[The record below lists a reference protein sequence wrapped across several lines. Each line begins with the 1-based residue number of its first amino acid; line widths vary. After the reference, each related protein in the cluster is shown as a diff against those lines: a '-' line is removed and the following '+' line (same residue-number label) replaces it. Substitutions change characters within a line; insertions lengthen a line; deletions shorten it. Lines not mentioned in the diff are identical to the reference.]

1 FCLLSY
7 PSKTSRDEQQEARVT
22 HASSEPTHSPTWEEE
37 VTVEINAEDA
47 GWEGETCGG
56 PWKEED
62 GGLGGA
68 GLISSEVCFG
78 PRKKDPAGT
87 SLYVT
92 VVRKGSVIPRCE
104 GMDYAGLEVRA
115 EPGRRLRSGVGEAE
129 DGPKLVAGLADRPAA
144 RPGVCL
150 TTVAFPEPSAADFSL
165 PRAAHR
171 GCPQMTSPAGPA
183 EKPTWNTSFLFQ
195 GRDGATIFSED
206 AALAIEYYPHKASE
220 CSPGSLLAPLGY
232 SVLPLPPG
240 VYRRLAAE
248 RGGLRV
254 DGLPVQGTGLKTA
267 SGAAPAVRLCLRLV
281 GCERPQTF
289 LSPCSRA
296 ALPSL
301 HPASLAKPEGA
312 EEPLRDQQD
321 PFWDMQETNNY
332 RLVLE
337 RMADD
342 ILSLRQHVTS
352 LEMENSKLRRSLTMH
367 EDLGRM
373 LLSDIDMRRLKDRV
387 QQLQNEL
394 IRKNDREKDLVMLQR
409 VHQQQQAALR
419 KYQEKMAKM
428 KGLEETVRQQE
439 KVIQTMERMLEERL
453 SGAGKG
459 TEKPAGGCKQR
470 RGEGAPQGGRV
481 PVLSASSCSGPA
493 GEALAGELYSTLLA
507 ENRKLR
513 EELARPRHPS
523 PPIAPPP
530 QALPVRAGS
539 GMRARGWVGRELTP
553 LCVSAL
559 LLVLFNLQ
567 DVFSSSEKLS
577 LLAKLEKAQA
587 RIPPRSLSQ
596 LEEAARRWG
605 REKQELST
613 RLLEQDHGFRASSSS
628 FAHDPA
634 AVSAWVP
641 GLPGNGLFCPLRPGT
656 SEASG

>member
-1 FCLLSY
+1 
-7 PSKTSRDEQQEARVT
+7 
-22 HASSEPTHSPTWEEE
+22 
-37 VTVEINAEDA
+37 
-47 GWEGETCGG
+47 
-56 PWKEED
+56 
-62 GGLGGA
+62 
-68 GLISSEVCFG
+68 
-78 PRKKDPAGT
+78 
-87 SLYVT
+87 
-92 VVRKGSVIPRCE
+92 
-104 GMDYAGLEVRA
+104 
-115 EPGRRLRSGVGEAE
+115 
-129 DGPKLVAGLADRPAA
+129 
-144 RPGVCL
+144 
-150 TTVAFPEPSAADFSL
+150 
-165 PRAAHR
+165 
-171 GCPQMTSPAGPA
+171 
-183 EKPTWNTSFLFQ
+183 
-195 GRDGATIFSED
+195 
-206 AALAIEYYPHKASE
+206 
-220 CSPGSLLAPLGY
+220 
-232 SVLPLPPG
+232 
-240 VYRRLAAE
+240 
-248 RGGLRV
+248 
-254 DGLPVQGTGLKTA
+254 
-267 SGAAPAVRLCLRLV
+267 
-281 GCERPQTF
+281 
-289 LSPCSRA
+289 
-296 ALPSL
+296 
-301 HPASLAKPEGA
+301 
-312 EEPLRDQQD
+312 
-321 PFWDMQETNNY
+321 MQETNNY

-373 LLSDIDMRRLKDRV
+373 LLSDIDVDVMTRAEIVDRIATLKHKLASGTVEMRRLKDRV

-459 TEKPAGGCKQR
+459 TEKPAG
-470 RGEGAPQGGRV
+470 
-481 PVLSASSCSGPA
+481 
-493 GEALAGELYSTLLA
+493 EALAGELYSTLLA

-530 QALPVRAGS
+530 QALP
-539 GMRARGWVGRELTP
+539 
-553 LCVSAL
+553 
-559 LLVLFNLQ
+559 

-587 RIPPRSLSQ
+587 RSRVLETQ

-634 AVSAWVP
+634 AKMPLDPVAP
-641 GLPGNGLFCPLRPGT
+641 MRRHQMLDPLP
-656 SEASG
+656 